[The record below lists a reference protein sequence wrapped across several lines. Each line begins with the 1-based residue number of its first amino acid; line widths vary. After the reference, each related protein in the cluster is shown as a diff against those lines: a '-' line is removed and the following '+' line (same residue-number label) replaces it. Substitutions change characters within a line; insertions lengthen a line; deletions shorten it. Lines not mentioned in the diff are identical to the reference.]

1 MSRLLISRT
10 SEEFCDDD
18 SISRE
23 RKTREFWRH
32 THKKISYKK
41 KKCAKKKKEKKKKNR
56 SAAAI
61 NRSSPRHGGNDD
73 DK

>member
-32 THKKISYKK
+32 THTKKSRI
-41 KKCAKKKKEKKKKNR
+41 KKEMR
-56 SAAAI
+56 EEEE
-61 NRSSPRHGGNDD
+61 GEEEEE
-73 DK
+73 

>member
-18 SISRE
+18 SISRKKNE
-23 RKTREFWRH
+23 RVLAPH

>member
-10 SEEFCDDD
+10 SEVFRGVFFDDD
-18 SISRE
+18 SISRS
-23 RKTREFWRH
+23 FGA
-32 THKKISYKK
+32 KKSYCFK
-41 KKCAKKKKEKKKKNR
+41 KKCAKKKKKKKKKNR